1 MQESIKEIFTESI
14 QAQIAA
20 GEALPEVLEST
31 AYAIAQCLINGN
43 KLICCG
49 VPSCHMI
56 AEHFSNLLVN
66 YFETERP
73 CLPALTLSQTQINLS
88 NSDESQGADY
98 FARQVR
104 AISNQNDLLFVVAI
118 DGHEKSVISAVEAA
132 LTSDLNVIALIGDD
146 GGELT
151 GLLGPNDVEIRV
163 PSKRASR
170 ILETHLF
177 TVHCLSQL
185 IDNILFPQ
193 DA

>member
-56 AEHFSNLLVN
+56 ADHFSNLLVN

-88 NSDESQGADY
+88 NTEESQGHDY

-132 LTSDLNVIALIGDD
+132 LTNDLNVIALIGDD

>member
-88 NSDESQGADY
+88 NGDESQGADY

>member
-49 VPSCHMI
+49 VPSCHMM

-88 NSDESQGADY
+88 NNDENQGSDY

-104 AISNQNDLLFVVAI
+104 AISNENDLLFVVAI

-132 LTSDLNVIALIGDD
+132 LTNDLNVIALIGDD